1 MQKLQI
7 LFSPSENKTLHG
19 SGNSF
24 KTSNLLFGDKD
35 GIRAN
40 LVQKYNSIMTSEDE
54 DEVRRLTGL
63 KKYDDAKEFCE
74 DLYKMPLAPAIERYV
89 GVAFDYLSYATMN
102 LDEQKF
108 IREYTIIFS
117 NLFGA
122 ISAGDSIPAYKLKQG
137 VKLENINIATLYKKY
152 FSQYLDDFLDDKLII
167 DLRAGYYEKFYTP
180 KSQVVSMKFLKNGKT
195 VSHWAKAWR
204 GLILRSIAQNRPNSL
219 EEILKM
225 KTAGIELVE
234 ENSSKSKSKIELI
247 YKIED
252 V

>member
-1 MQKLQI
+1 MQKLHI

-19 SGNSF
+19 SGNNF

-35 GIRAN
+35 VLRAD
-40 LVQKYNSIMTSEDE
+40 LVQKYNSIMTSEDK
-54 DEVRRLTGL
+54 DEVRRLSGL

-74 DLYKMPLAPAIERYV
+74 DIYKMPVAPAIERYV

-108 IREYTIIFS
+108 IREYTMIFS

-122 ISAGDSIPAYKLKQG
+122 IGAGDFIPPYKLKQG
-137 VKLENINIATLYKKY
+137 VKLENMNIATLYKKY

-167 DLRAGYYEKFYTP
+167 DLRAAYYEKFYTP
-180 KSQVVSMKFLKNGKT
+180 RSQVVSMKFLKNGKT

-204 GLILRSIAQNRPNSL
+204 GLMLRSFAQVQPNSL
-219 EEILKM
+219 EEVETM
-225 KTAGIELVE
+225 QTSGIGLIDKIET
-234 ENSSKSKSKIELI
+234 KKKIELI
-247 YKIED
+247 YEIEEH
-252 V
+252 